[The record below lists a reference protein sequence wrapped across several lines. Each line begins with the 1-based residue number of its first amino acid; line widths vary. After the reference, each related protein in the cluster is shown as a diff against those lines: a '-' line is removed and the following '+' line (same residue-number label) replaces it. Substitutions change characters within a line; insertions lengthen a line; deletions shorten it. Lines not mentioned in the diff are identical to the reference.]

1 MIVQDY
7 RGKAPV
13 LKPGSLLAPTAVA
26 VGDVTVE
33 EGASLWYG
41 AVVRGDQSSIRIG
54 ADTNLQENAVIHV
67 SDGFLADIGERVS
80 VGHSAVLHGCT
91 VEDECLIGMGAILLN
106 GCVIGR
112 GSIVAAGAL
121 VPQGAVI
128 PPNSLVMGSPAKL
141 RRAVTREELDTNLLH
156 VRQYRQRAEE
166 LLERQK

>member
-7 RGKAPV
+7 QGKAPV
-13 LKPGSLLAPTAVA
+13 LKSGSLLAPTAVV

-54 ADTNLQENAVIHV
+54 ANTNIQENAVIHV
-67 SDGFLADIGERVS
+67 SDGFPADIGERIS
-80 VGHSAVLHGCT
+80 VGHNAVLHGCT

-128 PPNSLVMGSPAKL
+128 PPGSLVMGSPAKL
-141 RRAVTREELDTNLLH
+141 RRTVTQEELDINLLH
-156 VRQYRQRAEE
+156 VCQYRQRAEE
-166 LLERQK
+166 LLERL

>member
-7 RGKAPV
+7 QGKRPV
-13 LKPGSLLAPTAVA
+13 LKPGSLLAPTAVV

-41 AVVRGDQSSIRIG
+41 AAARGDQNSIHIG
-54 ADTNLQENAVIHV
+54 ANTNIQENAVLHV
-67 SDGFLADIGERVS
+67 SSHAPMNIGAWVS
-80 VGHSAVLHGCT
+80 VGHGAILHGCT
-91 VEDECLIGMGAILLN
+91 IEDECLIGMGAILMN

-121 VPQGAVI
+121 VTENTVI
-128 PPNSLVMGSPAKL
+128 PPNSLVMGSPAKF
-141 RRAVTREELDTNLLH
+141 RRTVTPEEQEGNHGRTAH
-156 VRQYRQRAEE
+156 YRQRAEE

>member
-1 MIVQDY
+1 MIIQSF

-13 LKPGSLLAPTAVA
+13 LKPGSFLAPTAVV

-41 AVVRGDQSSIRIG
+41 AAARGDQNSIHIG
-54 ADTNLQENAVIHV
+54 ANTNIQENAVLHV
-67 SDGFLADIGERVS
+67 SSHAPISIGEWVT
-80 VGHSAVLHGCT
+80 VGHGAILHGCT
-91 VEDECLIGMGAILLN
+91 IEDECLIGMGAILMN

-121 VPQGAVI
+121 VPQGSVI
-128 PPNSLVMGSPAKL
+128 PPNSLVMGSPAKV
-141 RRAVTREELDTNLLH
+141 RRAVTPEELEGNHRGTAN
-156 VRQYRQRAEE
+156 YRQRAEE